1 MMLESYTPCSY
12 LKGGNILAINFDKL
26 PQENPFS
33 LPEPGLYKATIEDA
47 EMRHNKNDATKPPY
61 LNMKYKLTDMQGKS
75 KGVMFDI
82 IAESDSSVVGYKIAR
97 FCRACGL
104 PLQGSIELSDLAKIV
119 RNKEIL
125 VDVKIDDSDKR
136 YVKAVVDLFTHEAY
150 YRMDE
155 LEELKPVFF
164 AEQQEVSA
172 NDDFMQVPEG
182 NDEGL
187 PFNEPTPSN
196 AAEY

>member
-12 LKGGNILAINFDKL
+12 LKGGNIMAINFDKL

-119 RNKEIL
+119 RN
-125 VDVKIDDSDKR
+125 
-136 YVKAVVDLFTHEAY
+136 
-150 YRMDE
+150 
-155 LEELKPVFF
+155 EELKPVFV

-182 NDEGL
+182 NDEGV

>member
-1 MMLESYTPCSY
+1 M
-12 LKGGNILAINFDKL
+12 
-26 PQENPFS
+26 
-33 LPEPGLYKATIEDA
+33 
-47 EMRHNKNDATKPPY
+47 
-61 LNMKYKLTDMQGKS
+61 
-75 KGVMFDI
+75 
-82 IAESDSSVVGYKIAR
+82 
-97 FCRACGL
+97 
-104 PLQGSIELSDLAKIV
+104 
-119 RNKEIL
+119 
-125 VDVKIDDSDKR
+125 
-136 YVKAVVDLFTHEAY
+136 VDLFTHEAY

-182 NDEGL
+182 NDEGV